1 VPDEPTL
8 GEVKR
13 RVEAGFVDVK
23 EDIKN
28 LVEALDRRVSMER
41 YQLEREALSKEI
53 RELLERVRGIE
64 ESRRAE
70 KLARE
75 DKERKDADAKRQEEQ
90 RVADRRASDRR
101 LIFTALVAPV
111 LLLLLTVW
119 LSAKGA
125 GS

>member
-13 RVEAGFVDVK
+13 RVEAGFIDVK

-41 YQLEREALSKEI
+41 YQLEKEARDKEI
-53 RELLERVRGIE
+53 KEILERVRAIE
-64 ESRRAE
+64 EARRKHA
-70 KLARE
+70 
-75 DKERKDADAKRQEEQ
+75 EQ
-90 RVADRRASDRR
+90 RELDRRAAAAQRAADRR
-101 LIFTALVAPV
+101 LILTALIVPV
-111 LLLLLTVW
+111 LLVVLQVY